1 MGERQGGGDEGGQ
14 RAAKQRRAA
23 RGWCDRLL
31 LRNTQ
36 APSAIHHPPT
46 FCQLWHRLSHS
57 RWSTLRGLRGGTAA
71 GAAVAGAAA
80 ASASAGAPSA
90 AAAAAVPSAGAAA
103 AASSAAPD
111 PLTVGVATT
120 APTASA
126 CFAPAPAAPCLPAAL
141 SEETRKVWAVAHSRA
156 NTSACC
162 KGGEGA
168 GRRGRQQA
176 GRRDHWIVRACAA
189 ACAPLQRCTAL
200 VSPSCAP
207 PSDPHTATSTGT
219 PIHHHPALTLQ
230 RSTSASTSFMKMP
243 KLVASREV
251 HTRTRKPN
259 SRMTWGGGDGQSS
272 RLDGRRHDA
281 AARLLSSQP
290 PSHFP
295 PTATAAT
302 CAAPLCYSQS

>member
-168 GRRGRQQA
+168 GRRGSSA
-176 GRRDHWIVRACAA
+176 GRQARPLDCACVRGCMCTPAA
-189 ACAPLQRCTAL
+189 LHRPRVSKLCT
-200 VSPSCAP
+200 